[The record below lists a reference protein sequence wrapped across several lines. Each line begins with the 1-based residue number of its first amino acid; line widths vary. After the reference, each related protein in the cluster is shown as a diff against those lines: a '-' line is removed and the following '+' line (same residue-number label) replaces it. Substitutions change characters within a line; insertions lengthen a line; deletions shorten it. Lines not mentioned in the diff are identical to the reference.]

1 MMYKVYVNETSLKK
15 LLNSDNEDVRDSL
28 VSAFLSANSTLEME
42 SIESY
47 ASKLDITYKDENTKK
62 KIENYISSQLKTEGD
77 GEDE

>member
-15 LLNSDNEDVRDSL
+15 LLNSSNDDVKDA
-28 VSAFLSANSTLEME
+28 VISAFLSANSTLEME

>member
-1 MMYKVYVNETSLKK
+1 
-15 LLNSDNEDVRDSL
+15 
-28 VSAFLSANSTLEME
+28 ME

>member
-1 MMYKVYVNETSLKK
+1 MKYKVYVNETSLKK